1 MKKRKIWAGLSTAVL
16 VAAPV
21 ASQAA
26 ATAHRSHMGI
36 EAKADQDLL
45 KLAQAHQGHMA
56 PTAAAGGESGG
67 GEGEGGTPTQLEP
80 SVHLYRGIEMIRGH
94 LIVGN
99 ELVEAGRWAEALPHF
114 LHPEEEIYGSIRDE
128 LKTFNIAPFQV
139 ALKSLSQTV
148 KAKNKEAYARARAAL
163 DERLAAA
170 ETAVRAKETDG
181 LYFTLETAVEV
192 LQQASDEYGEA
203 IVKGRLAN
211 VVEYQDA
218 RGFVLEVDR
227 IVNAVMQDAT
237 AKNANAAK
245 AIKAGLEDLKA
256 IFPTVIPPKQP
267 VKDVSDFLST
277 VSKIE
282 LQLGNF
288 R

>member
-26 ATAHRSHMGI
+26 MPHRPGI
-36 EAKADQDLL
+36 GVQAEADQGLL
-45 KLAQAHQGHMA
+45 KLAQAHQGHAA
-56 PTAAAGGESGG
+56 PAAKAGGEGD
-67 GEGEGGTPTQLEP
+67 EGGAAPQLEP
-80 SVHLYRGIEMIRGH
+80 SLHLNRGIEMIRGH

-114 LHPEEEIYGSIRDE
+114 LHPEEEIYGSIRND
-128 LKTFNIAPFQV
+128 LKTFNVTPFQA

-148 KAKNKEAYARARAAL
+148 KAKNKEAYARSRAAL

-170 ETAVRAKETDG
+170 ASAVGAKEANQ

-203 IVKGRLAN
+203 IAKGRIAN

-227 IVNAVMQDAT
+227 IVGTVMQEAA
-237 AKNANAAK
+237 AKDANATK
-245 AIKAGLEDLKA
+245 AMKASLDDMKA
-256 IFPTVIPPKQP
+256 IFPTVTPPQQP
-267 VKDVSDFLST
+267 VKNVDEFLSII
-277 VSKIE
+277 SKFE

>member
-26 ATAHRSHMGI
+26 AMPHPSQSGI
-36 EAKADQDLL
+36 EAKADESLL
-45 KLAQAHQGHMA
+45 KLAQAHQGHAA
-56 PTAAAGGESGG
+56 PAAAS
-67 GEGEGGTPTQLEP
+67 EGEGGEGGEGGGSTQLEP
-80 SVHLYRGIEMIRGH
+80 SIHLYRGIEMIRGH
-94 LIVGN
+94 LLVGN

-114 LHPEEEIYGSIRDE
+114 LHPEEEIYGSLRDD

-139 ALKSLSQTV
+139 ALKSLTQTV
-148 KAKNKEAYARARAAL
+148 KAKNKDAYTRARAAL

-170 ETAVRAKETDG
+170 ETAVRAKETNG

-203 IVKGRLAN
+203 IVKGRIAN

-227 IVNAVMQDAT
+227 IVGAVIQDAT
-237 AKNANAAK
+237 AKNADAAK
-245 AIKAGLEDLKA
+245 AVKASLDDLKA

-267 VKDVSDFLST
+267 VKDVGEFLST